1 MFDFLE
7 DNLLIICP
15 SSYKIAILK
24 YLNDHN
30 LILNIKF
37 VTKSEYKKYVK
48 FDYGIEAIHYLKNKN
63 MKVENAITILDNLYY
78 IEDKDYKNEKLNKLV
93 NYKKELDTNN
103 LLIYDKLFKKILKRR
118 KVVVYGYGLLN
129 TFDTNMFM
137 DAVVIPYKKHDKKYD
152 VYHFVNIKDEV
163 EFVFQRISDLIKNN
177 IDINKISI
185 MNIDLEYIPYLKMME
200 KFYGIKM
207 NYNNEDNIMG
217 TIIGKK
223 FFALIKENKSSSDI
237 ILSLKE
243 YENSKEYSFIINILN
258 KYSNCNLLDY
268 LDEIK
273 YDLLNTKIKNDIYE
287 NVVKVKNVFDFINDD
302 EYVFLMN
309 FTSSSIPS
317 LKMDTDYITDDIC
330 KLVNVDTKDDENEL
344 IKENTITYLSSINN
358 IIISYKDKSPFNE
371 YSPSIL
377 LDYINYENKTY
388 ERSMSYSN
396 LANQSLYSMYLDDLV
411 KYGIKN
417 KDLDLLYTTYEEN
430 NYLEYNNYFK
440 GLDNNKLIS
449 YLNNELTLSYT
460 SVDSFYKCGFQYYL
474 NNVLKINIF
483 EETFNT
489 VIGKLF
495 HYCLSKMNEN
505 NFDLDRE
512 YSKYIKD
519 YNFTNKEKFF
529 IDKLK
534 KDLEYIISVIKKH
547 QFISGFTK
555 MLYEQKVDITLMNN
569 PYVHFKGFVDKIM
582 YKEKNNNTLVSIIDY
597 KTGNSDEVNIKNLR
611 FGLSMQLP
619 IYLYL
624 VSHSKVLQNMQFTG
638 FYLNRILDINV
649 IKKDNKTIDELKYN
663 NLKLDG
669 YSTNI
674 IERLSDFDP
683 TYENSEVIK
692 SMKTNNDGT
701 FSHYAKVLTDEEINE
716 ILLLTEEKINEAMN
730 EILGSNFLI
739 NPKILKRENVSCK
752 YCDYK
757 DICYYNEKDLVY
769 LDDSGEEE
777 E

>member
-1 MFDFLE
+1 
-7 DNLLIICP
+7 
-15 SSYKIAILK
+15 
-24 YLNDHN
+24 
-30 LILNIKF
+30 
-37 VTKSEYKKYVK
+37 
-48 FDYGIEAIHYLKNKN
+48 
-63 MKVENAITILDNLYY
+63 
-78 IEDKDYKNEKLNKLV
+78 
-93 NYKKELDTNN
+93 
-103 LLIYDKLFKKILKRR
+103 
-118 KVVVYGYGLLN
+118 
-129 TFDTNMFM
+129 
-137 DAVVIPYKKHDKKYD
+137 
-152 VYHFVNIKDEV
+152 
-163 EFVFQRISDLIKNN
+163 
-177 IDINKISI
+177 
-185 MNIDLEYIPYLKMME
+185 
-200 KFYGIKM
+200 
-207 NYNNEDNIMG
+207 
-217 TIIGKK
+217 
-223 FFALIKENKSSSDI
+223 
-237 ILSLKE
+237 
-243 YENSKEYSFIINILN
+243 
-258 KYSNCNLLDY
+258 
-268 LDEIK
+268 
-273 YDLLNTKIKNDIYE
+273 
-287 NVVKVKNVFDFINDD
+287 
-302 EYVFLMN
+302 
-309 FTSSSIPS
+309 
-317 LKMDTDYITDDIC
+317 
-330 KLVNVDTKDDENEL
+330 
-344 IKENTITYLSSINN
+344 
-358 IIISYKDKSPFNE
+358 
-371 YSPSIL
+371 
-377 LDYINYENKTY
+377 
-388 ERSMSYSN
+388 MSYSN

-505 NFDLDRE
+505 NFDLDCE

-624 VSHSKVLQNMQFTG
+624 VSHSKVLKNMQFTG

>member
-1 MFDFLE
+1 
-7 DNLLIICP
+7 
-15 SSYKIAILK
+15 
-24 YLNDHN
+24 
-30 LILNIKF
+30 
-37 VTKSEYKKYVK
+37 
-48 FDYGIEAIHYLKNKN
+48 